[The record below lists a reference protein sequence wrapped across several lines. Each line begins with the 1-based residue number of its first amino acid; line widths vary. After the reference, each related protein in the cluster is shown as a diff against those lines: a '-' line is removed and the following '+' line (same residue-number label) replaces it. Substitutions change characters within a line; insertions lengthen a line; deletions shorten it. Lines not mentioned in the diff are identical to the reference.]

1 MEIVVDTSI
10 IIAVLTSEA
19 ERAVLVERTR
29 GVDLVAPTSV
39 HWEIGNAFAAMLKRQ
54 RITLSEIDQALDAYT
69 QIPLRLLAVDLKAA
83 LKLADTHNVYAY
95 YAYMMACAKS
105 QRVPLLTLDRGLSRA
120 AEAAGIDVIQVEE

>member
-1 MEIVVDTSI
+1 MEIVIDTSV

-19 ERAVLVERTR
+19 ERAVLVEQTR
-29 GVDLVAPTSV
+29 NADLVAPTSV

-83 LKLADTHNVYAY
+83 LKLADTHNVYA
-95 YAYMMACAKS
+95 
-105 QRVPLLTLDRGLSRA
+105 
-120 AEAAGIDVIQVEE
+120 